1 MEPVSTSDLQQMFA
15 EVAAAGTYGC
25 FEYQGISVGFYTDEP
40 DLLDWFSKFFGGY
53 FTVTAGQHPDAA
65 VYSTQDPAV
74 FERLKNSA
82 TSHGRPRSEH

>member
-1 MEPVSTSDLQQMFA
+1 MEPISTSDLQQMFA

-53 FTVTAGQHPDAA
+53 FTVTAGHTLTPPFTAPRIRP
-65 VYSTQDPAV
+65 S
-74 FERLKNSA
+74 LSA
-82 TSHGRPRSEH
+82 